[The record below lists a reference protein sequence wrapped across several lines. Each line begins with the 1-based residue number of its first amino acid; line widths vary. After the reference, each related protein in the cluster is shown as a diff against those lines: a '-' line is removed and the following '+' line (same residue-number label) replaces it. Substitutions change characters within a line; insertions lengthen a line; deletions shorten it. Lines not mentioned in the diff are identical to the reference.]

1 MVGYEWSNTCYYQRR
16 SVGTNRQIIQM
27 LHIFHLKVQLKN
39 EFKEFGIV
47 KKTKE
52 NWKSQINIQKP

>member
-52 NWKSQINIQKP
+52 N